1 MATTLQFIAYDT
13 TSLSGLVGSAREL
26 YVDTSKAT
34 VVVMDGVTPGGSPLV
49 TERSLSSQLTSYST
63 LSYVTSLIVSY
74 TTNDNLT
81 STLASYP
88 TNTNLTSTLT
98 NYPTNANLTS
108 TLTNYPT
115 NANLTST
122 LTNYPTNASLTSTL
136 TNYLTSSY
144 LTSYVTNANLTS
156 TLSSYVTNSNLSSQ
170 LTSYATLTYVNNL
183 NNQTDVIEPLSLPQ
197 GFLFYSGTS
206 ATSLSVG
213 TSFSSVSVISDSI
226 IRMINPT
233 PSTIT
238 SVTEILV
245 GSTLIIN
252 YSSQTHLAE
261 VLSTPSYSPGN
272 NLFTTFFT
280 PGNASGS
287 YTLSSTGTT
296 GATKTVKLLAQGFPG
311 GITLVETTDYTIVGS
326 NLTINNSA
334 TVSGTSA
341 FGIQVSEDIGVI
353 DINYSS
359 NTINNTFNFTSIGI
373 GYDTSSTTYN
383 GSDPGF
389 LTYTNPNG
397 VQYFS
402 DGRIEYPNNLVFN
415 SSGTIVLPAGGQVLD
430 NTGNTIGIT
439 INDVNNTVSSTLAT
453 YPFTTENIVFGDG
466 FYLYNATSSV
476 TYNASTTSG
485 GLYYDATIGFDEFS
499 VFVAGNQSPTL
510 INTLSSLASTSL
522 ISCDINGYTFF
533 YSLDDTRT
541 TGFTEIAHINAWV
554 ADELN
559 LGQTSLVII
568 GPDVRYNNVISQVV
582 SNVTSTETLILYPSY
597 NYRLIKNGSAIQ
609 SGNAG
614 ATVSFDVSNGDWY
627 LLQSVT
633 SGTSITI
640 SVGKDGKFGSPGF
653 VVAQNSVNYNVTSF
667 TIGYQ
672 SVQYITGATSIT
684 VVSGQTVQDSELEKF
699 GDIRQSTATGSTLV
713 IDFNFPTN
721 YIYQDENVTN
731 LTFLSLP
738 PPGKSISTEVFI
750 RQTTT
755 GNTFNVSAGPSS
767 GVTIS
772 ITPNSN
778 SNVSGLTDIFRFTA
792 VNTTIGPVP
801 PATTSIIVYGTGLYK
816 GI

>member
-1 MATTLQFIAYDT
+1 MATTLQFIAYST
-13 TSLSGLVGSAREL
+13 TSLSGLTGSAREL
-26 YVDTSKAT
+26 YIDTSKAT

-49 TERSLSSQLTSYST
+49 TEASLTSRLTSYST
-63 LSYVTSLIVSY
+63 IEYLTTVLVSY
-74 TTNDNLT
+74 TTNSNLT
-81 STLASYP
+81 STLASY
-88 TNTNLTSTLT
+88 TLNVSLTSTLS
-98 NYPTNANLTS
+98 NYTTNANLTS
-108 TLTNYPT
+108 TLSNYTT

-122 LTNYPTNASLTSTL
+122 
-136 TNYLTSSY
+136 

-156 TLSSYVTNSNLSSQ
+156 TLSNYLTSSFLTSYVTNVNLTSTLSSYVTNNSLSSQ
-170 LTSYATLTYVNNL
+170 LTSYATLAFVNNL
-183 NNQTDVIEPLSLPQ
+183 NNQTDVIEPLTLAP
-197 GFLFYSGTS
+197 GFVFYSGTS
-206 ATSLSVG
+206 STSLTTG
-213 TSFSSVSVISDSI
+213 TAFSSVSVISDSI
-226 IRMINPT
+226 IRITNPVG
-233 PSTIT
+233 STIT
-238 SVTEILV
+238 SVTNLSI
-245 GSTLIIN
+245 GSTLLVN
-252 YSSQTHLAE
+252 YSSITHVAE
-261 VLSTPSYSPGN
+261 VLNTPVFPTQESLLQVFFSTITISPG
-272 NLFTTFFT
+272 TTFALSSSAT
-280 PGNASGS
+280 NGLTHNASITRAGIPQIIYLTEGS
-287 YTLSSTGTT
+287 DFTVTGTT
-296 GATKTVKLLAQGFPG
+296 
-311 GITLVETTDYTIVGS
+311 
-326 NLTINNSA
+326 LTINIAVTNA
-334 TVSGTSA
+334 VGINVTETNTSA
-341 FGIQVSEDIGVI
+341 L

-359 NTINNTFNFTSIGI
+359 NTINNNFTFSELSI

-389 LTYTNPNG
+389 LVYTNPNG

-466 FYLYNATSSV
+466 FYLYNATSSA

-499 VFVAGNQSPTL
+499 VFVAGYQSSTL

-568 GPDVRYNNVISQVV
+568 GPDVRYNNVVSQVV
-582 SNVTSTETLILYPSY
+582 SGVTSTETRILYPSS

-684 VVSGQTVQDSELEKF
+684 VVSGQTVEDSELKKF
-699 GDIRQSTATGSTLV
+699 GNIRQSTATGSTLV

-801 PATTSIIVYGTGLYK
+801 PATTSIVVYGTGLYK

>member
-1 MATTLQFIAYDT
+1 MATTLQFIAYST
-13 TSLSGLVGSAREL
+13 TSLSGLTGSAREL
-26 YVDTSKAT
+26 YIDTSKAT

-49 TERSLSSQLTSYST
+49 TEASLTSRLTSYST
-63 LSYVTSLIVSY
+63 IEYLTTVLVSY
-74 TTNDNLT
+74 TTNSNLT
-81 STLASYP
+81 STLASY
-88 TNTNLTSTLT
+88 TLNVSLTSTLS
-98 NYPTNANLTS
+98 NYTTNANLTS
-108 TLTNYPT
+108 TLSNYTT

-122 LTNYPTNASLTSTL
+122 
-136 TNYLTSSY
+136 

-156 TLSSYVTNSNLSSQ
+156 TLSNYLTSSFLTSYVTNVNLTSTLSSYVTNNSLSSQ
-170 LTSYATLTYVNNL
+170 LTSYATLAFVNNL
-183 NNQTDVIEPLSLPQ
+183 NNQTDVIEPLTLAP
-197 GFLFYSGTS
+197 GFVFYSGTS
-206 ATSLSVG
+206 STSLTTG
-213 TSFSSVSVISDSI
+213 TAFSSVSVISDSI
-226 IRMINPT
+226 IRITNPVG
-233 PSTIT
+233 STIT
-238 SVTEILV
+238 SITNLSI
-245 GSTLIIN
+245 GSTLLVN
-252 YSSQTHLAE
+252 YSSITHVAE
-261 VLSTPSYSPGN
+261 VLNTPVFPTQESLLQVFFSTITISPG
-272 NLFTTFFT
+272 TTFALSSSAT
-280 PGNASGS
+280 NGLTHNASITRAGIPQIIYLTEGS
-287 YTLSSTGTT
+287 DFTVTGTT
-296 GATKTVKLLAQGFPG
+296 
-311 GITLVETTDYTIVGS
+311 
-326 NLTINNSA
+326 LTINIAVTNA
-334 TVSGTSA
+334 VGINVTETNTSA
-341 FGIQVSEDIGVI
+341 L

-359 NTINNTFNFTSIGI
+359 NTINNNFTFSELSI

-389 LTYTNPNG
+389 LVYTNPNG

-466 FYLYNATSSV
+466 FYLYNATSSA

-499 VFVAGNQSPTL
+499 VFVAGYQSPTL

-568 GPDVRYNNVISQVV
+568 GPDVRYNNVVSQVV
-582 SNVTSTETLILYPSY
+582 SGVTSTETRILYPSS
-597 NYRLIKNGSAIQ
+597 NFRLIKNGSTIQ

-614 ATVSFDVSNGDWY
+614 ATVSFNVSNGDWY

-684 VVSGQTVQDSELEKF
+684 VVSGQTVEDSELKKF
-699 GDIRQSTATGSTLV
+699 GNIRQSTATGSTLV

-801 PATTSIIVYGTGLYK
+801 PATTSIVVYGTGLYK

>member
-1 MATTLQFIAYDT
+1 MATTLQFIAYST
-13 TSLSGLVGSAREL
+13 TSLSGLTGSAREL
-26 YVDTSKAT
+26 YIDTSKAT

-49 TERSLSSQLTSYST
+49 TEASLTSRLTSYST
-63 LSYVTSLIVSY
+63 IEYLTTVLVSY
-74 TTNDNLT
+74 TTNSNLT
-81 STLASYP
+81 STLASY
-88 TNTNLTSTLT
+88 TLNVSLTSTLS
-98 NYPTNANLTS
+98 NYTTNANLTS
-108 TLTNYPT
+108 TLSNYTT

-122 LTNYPTNASLTSTL
+122 
-136 TNYLTSSY
+136 

-156 TLSSYVTNSNLSSQ
+156 TLSNYLTSSFLTSYVTNVNLTSTLSSYVTNNSLSSQ
-170 LTSYATLTYVNNL
+170 LTSYATLAFVNNL
-183 NNQTDVIEPLSLPQ
+183 NNQTDVIEPLTLAP
-197 GFLFYSGTS
+197 GFVFYSGTS
-206 ATSLSVG
+206 STSLTTG
-213 TSFSSVSVISDSI
+213 TAFSSVSVISDSI
-226 IRMINPT
+226 IRITNPVG
-233 PSTIT
+233 STIT
-238 SVTEILV
+238 SVTNLSI
-245 GSTLIIN
+245 GSTLLVN
-252 YSSQTHLAE
+252 YSSITHVAE
-261 VLSTPSYSPGN
+261 VLNTPVFPTQESLLQVFFSTITISPG
-272 NLFTTFFT
+272 TTFALSSSAT
-280 PGNASGS
+280 NGLTHNASITRAGIPQIIYLTEGS
-287 YTLSSTGTT
+287 DFTVTGTT
-296 GATKTVKLLAQGFPG
+296 
-311 GITLVETTDYTIVGS
+311 
-326 NLTINNSA
+326 LTINIAVTNA
-334 TVSGTSA
+334 VGINVTETNTSA
-341 FGIQVSEDIGVI
+341 LN
-353 DINYSS
+353 INYSS
-359 NTINNTFNFTSIGI
+359 NTINNNFTFSELSI

-389 LTYTNPNG
+389 LVYTNPNG

-466 FYLYNATSSV
+466 FYLYNATSSA

-499 VFVAGNQSPTL
+499 VFVAGYQSPTL

-568 GPDVRYNNVISQVV
+568 GPDVRYNNVVSQVV
-582 SNVTSTETLILYPSY
+582 SGVTSTETRILYPSS

-684 VVSGQTVQDSELEKF
+684 VVSGQTVEDSELKKF
-699 GDIRQSTATGSTLV
+699 GNIRQSTATGSTLV

-801 PATTSIIVYGTGLYK
+801 PATTSIVVYGTGLYK

>member
-1 MATTLQFIAYDT
+1 MATTLQFIAYST
-13 TSLSGLVGSAREL
+13 TSLSGLTGSAREL
-26 YVDTSKAT
+26 YIDTSKAT

-49 TERSLSSQLTSYST
+49 TEASLTSRLTSYST
-63 LSYVTSLIVSY
+63 IEYLTTVLVSY
-74 TTNDNLT
+74 TTNSNLT
-81 STLASYP
+81 STLASY
-88 TNTNLTSTLT
+88 TLNVSLTSTLS
-98 NYPTNANLTS
+98 NYTTNANLTS
-108 TLTNYPT
+108 TLSNYTT

-122 LTNYPTNASLTSTL
+122 
-136 TNYLTSSY
+136 

-156 TLSSYVTNSNLSSQ
+156 TLSNYLTSSFLTSYVTNVNLTSTLSSYVTNNSLSSQ
-170 LTSYATLTYVNNL
+170 LTSYATLAFVNNL
-183 NNQTDVIEPLSLPQ
+183 NNQTDVIEPLTLAP
-197 GFLFYSGTS
+197 GFVFYSGTS
-206 ATSLSVG
+206 STSLTTG
-213 TSFSSVSVISDSI
+213 TAFSSVSVISDSI
-226 IRMINPT
+226 IRITNPVG
-233 PSTIT
+233 STIT
-238 SVTEILV
+238 SVTNLSI
-245 GSTLIIN
+245 GSTLLVN
-252 YSSQTHLAE
+252 YSSITHVAE
-261 VLSTPSYSPGN
+261 VLNTPVFPTQESLLQVFFSTITISPG
-272 NLFTTFFT
+272 TTFALSSSAT
-280 PGNASGS
+280 NGLTHNASITRAGIPQIIYLTEGS
-287 YTLSSTGTT
+287 DFTVTGTT
-296 GATKTVKLLAQGFPG
+296 
-311 GITLVETTDYTIVGS
+311 
-326 NLTINNSA
+326 LTINIAVTNA
-334 TVSGTSA
+334 VGINVTETNTSA
-341 FGIQVSEDIGVI
+341 L

-359 NTINNTFNFTSIGI
+359 NTINNNFTFSELSI

-389 LTYTNPNG
+389 LVYTNPNG

-466 FYLYNATSSV
+466 FYLYNATSSA

-499 VFVAGNQSPTL
+499 VFVAGYQSPTL

-568 GPDVRYNNVISQVV
+568 GPDVRYNNVVSQVV
-582 SNVTSTETLILYPSY
+582 SGVTSTETRILYPSS

-684 VVSGQTVQDSELEKF
+684 VVSGQTVEDSELKKF
-699 GDIRQSTATGSTLV
+699 GNIRQSTATGSTLV

-801 PATTSIIVYGTGLYK
+801 PATTSIVVYGTGLYK